1 MKRLLVANRGEIAGR
16 IFATAREL
24 GIETVA
30 VYSDADRLALHPT
43 LADSA
48 VALGPDDPK
57 PAYLDVARILAAARE
72 TGADAIHPG
81 YGFLAESAAFAEEVE
96 RAGITFVGPSVDSI
110 AAMGDK
116 LRAREL
122 AGKAG
127 LPLLPA
133 ATLGSDELGNGFA
146 GAKKAAADVGYP
158 LIVKAAAGG
167 GGRGMRV
174 VATPGDLAEAIASAR
189 REAGAAFGDD
199 RVYLE
204 RYVAE
209 PHHVEVQVFGDGR
222 GHVLALGERECSVQ
236 RRHQKII
243 EESPAPSI
251 DESLRKRLADAA
263 VALCAPISYRGAGT
277 VEFIVGAN
285 GQWFFLEMN
294 TRLQVEH
301 PVTEAVFGVD
311 LVRWQLEVAAGDG
324 LPKSVGAARGH
335 SIECRI
341 CAEDPANGFLPTSGS
356 VERLEHPSGAGVRVD
371 SALYEGLEIPL
382 AYDSLLA
389 KLIVWAPD
397 REQARLRMIGALE
410 RFVLLGI
417 RTNIGFLVE
426 PLRTELFA
434 RGAFTTSTLD
444 RRAANA
450 SPTERETA
458 AAAGRP
464 RTAGTV
470 GGLAAVAAAALL
482 GPSAAHGRNG
492 DASTA
497 TQARPGP
504 WERLGPWRSGGR

>member
-1 MKRLLVANRGEIAGR
+1 MKRLLVANRGEIACR

-43 LADSA
+43 LADRA
-48 VALGPDDPK
+48 VALGADDPTI
-57 PAYLDVARILAAARE
+57 AYLDVSRILAAARATE
-72 TGADAIHPG
+72 VDAIHPG

-96 RAGITFVGPSVDSI
+96 RAGMTFVGPSVDSI

-133 ATLGSDELGNGFA
+133 ATLGSEELGDGIA
-146 GAKKAAADVGYP
+146 GAKKAAANVGYP

-243 EESPAPSI
+243 EESPAPCI
-251 DESLRKRLADAA
+251 DESLRNRLADAA
-263 VALCAPISYRGAGT
+263 IALCAPISYRGAGT

-285 GQWFFLEMN
+285 GQHFFLEMN

-311 LVRWQLEVAAGDG
+311 LVRWQLEVAAGG
-324 LPKSVGAARGH
+324 ALPASVGAPRGH
-335 SIECRI
+335 SIDCRI
-341 CAEDPANGFLPTSGS
+341 CAEDPANGFLPTSGA

-397 REQARLRMIGALE
+397 REQARRRMIGALE

-426 PLRTELFA
+426 LLRSDTFA

-444 RRAANA
+444 RRTVA
-450 SPTERETA
+450 SSA
-458 AAAGRP
+458 AAADDRGSI
-464 RTAGTV
+464 
-470 GGLAAVAAAALL
+470 AAVAAAALL
-482 GPSAAHGRNG
+482 GPSAARGGNG
-492 DASTA
+492 DASAAAHT
-497 TQARPGP
+497 RSGP